1 MRRRQTSPPLRARQQ
16 PASPRRPPA
25 RRSSNALI
33 ASFLATFTD
42 ALRASAI
49 STDAA
54 ASASGRRARRSHPAV
69 QRSDRKRGDAREQW
83 SRRVTVQRCTGE
95 HDGVRACGL
104 ATHAR
109 CCGRLRKRALHAVE
123 RAGELTRTLAAGAV
137 DRVTLEVRL
146 DFRCGRFDPV
156 VEDWQ
161 LACSLALLLSNAGRP
176 GLRIFQGC
184 EKCVFRLR
192 DRAGEDER
200 HSLNALAFRNRTCSA
215 TQTVAYAGLGRRP
228 ETCTK
233 LGQDGVGQTADGDD
247 SVGEPF
253 LAAGFLRG

>member
-1 MRRRQTSPPLRARQQ
+1 M
-16 PASPRRPPA
+16 
-25 RRSSNALI
+25 
-33 ASFLATFTD
+33 
-42 ALRASAI
+42 
-49 STDAA
+49 
-54 ASASGRRARRSHPAV
+54 
-69 QRSDRKRGDAREQW
+69 
-83 SRRVTVQRCTGE
+83 TVQRCTEE

-109 CCGRLRKRALHAVE
+109 CCGSLRKRALHPVE
-123 RAGELTRTLAAGAV
+123 RAGELMRTLAAGAI
-137 DRVTLEVRL
+137 DRVPPDERL

-161 LACSLALLLSNAGRP
+161 LACSLALLLSNAGRLR
-176 GLRIFQGC
+176 LRIFQGC

-200 HSLNALAFRNRTCSA
+200 HALDALAFRNRAGSA
-215 TQTVAYAGLGRRP
+215 TQTVAYDGLGRRP
-228 ETCTK
+228 QTCTE